1 VTAGDRSAGAADM
14 IAVEAIGKTYGSGEH
29 ALEALVDVS
38 FAVREGEFVTLVGPS
53 GCGKSTLL
61 QILAGLVPASTGRVV
76 ISGRPVTG
84 PAPDTIGVMFQDAWL
99 LPWKTAVENVEFP
112 LALRKVP
119 AAVRR
124 TRALP
129 LIDLVGLTSFAH
141 RYPDELSGGMRQRVA
156 IARCLVQEPRVLLM
170 DEPFA
175 ALDALTRDAMQRLL
189 ADVWRETRKT
199 VIYVTHNVAEAV
211 YLADRVIVMTPHP
224 GRIKTEVPITLAR
237 PRDPLSVEFLECQKT
252 LLRQLDEQPDDA

>member
-1 VTAGDRSAGAADM
+1 MTVGDRSAGAADM
-14 IAVEAIGKTYGSGEH
+14 IAVEAIGKIYGSGEH

-61 QILAGLVPASTGRVV
+61 QILAGLVPPSTGRVV

-119 AAVRR
+119 AAARR
-124 TRALP
+124 TRCRSSTSSDSRALP
-129 LIDLVGLTSFAH
+129 T
-141 RYPDELSGGMRQRVA
+141 A
-156 IARCLVQEPRVLLM
+156 IPTNCPAGCASASRLR
-170 DEPFA
+170 A
-175 ALDALTRDAMQRLL
+175 AWCRSR
-189 ADVWRETRKT
+189 
-199 VIYVTHNVAEAV
+199 
-211 YLADRVIVMTPHP
+211 
-224 GRIKTEVPITLAR
+224 G
-237 PRDPLSVEFLECQKT
+237 CC
-252 LLRQLDEQPDDA
+252 